1 MKRVLCIVGCMDAG
15 GAETFLMKMYRSIDK
30 DKYQMDFCVSARRKG
45 FYDDEIEEMGGR
57 IIPTSPKSKGFIK
70 SFKSIKKIVKQNK
83 YEYVLRVSQHSLS
96 AMELVAARAGG
107 ARTLIYRSS
116 NSSTGGG
123 LINRILHRLCLFM
136 SIGVPDV
143 KIAPSTE
150 AAEFMFGK
158 NSVKKGRAHL
168 LHNAIDIDKY
178 LYNQAAR
185 ESVREELDISDKLVV
200 GHIGRFAPQKNHEF
214 LLDIFGEISKR
225 QENAVL
231 LLVGTGELQEKIKKK
246 AHDMEIADKVMFLG
260 VRSDIPKILSAMDIF
275 LFPSFFEGMPN
286 TVIEAQGSGLSCII
300 ADTITKEADIT
311 GLVEYMPLS
320 ADKEAWAKKCIDTMK
335 SIGERRNTKEDFVRE
350 KYDIKS
356 GAEEFVRLIFG

>member
-1 MKRVLCIVGCMDAG
+1 MKRVLCILSSMNAG
-15 GAETFLMKMYRSIDK
+15 GAETFLMKIYRAIDRE
-30 DKYQMDFCVSARRKG
+30 KYQMDFCLNSKDNYYG
-45 FYDDEIEEMGGR
+45 KEIKSYGGKIFY
-57 IIPTSPKSKGFIK
+57 IPEKSKSLTEFKRGLTKIIK
-70 SFKSIKKIVKQNK
+70 ENNYK
-83 YEYVLRVSQHSLS
+83 YVLRIGAN
-96 AMELVAARAGG
+96 AMSFMDLKVAKKAG
-107 ARTLIYRSS
+107 AEVLAVRSS
-116 NSSTGGG
+116 NSSSGGG
-123 LINRILHRLCLFM
+123 IKNAVAHFIGRLLYEKYIN
-136 SIGVPDV
+136 V

-150 AAEFMFGK
+150 AAEFTFGK

-178 LYNQAAR
+178 LFNQAAR

-225 QENAVL
+225 EKNAVL